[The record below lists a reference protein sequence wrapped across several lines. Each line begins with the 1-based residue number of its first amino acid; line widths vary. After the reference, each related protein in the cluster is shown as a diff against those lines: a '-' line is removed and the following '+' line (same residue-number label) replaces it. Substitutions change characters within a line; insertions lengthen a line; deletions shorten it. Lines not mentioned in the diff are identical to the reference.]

1 MGKSVS
7 SWESRW
13 MVRKKLEQ
21 FSKEELLQ
29 AAELPNRSELTKA
42 GRALQKHGNRSSSMF
57 PKVSGSPEDI
67 NRLARDVAEAI
78 INTPNTTH
86 TQRRHARFG
95 KITDI
100 RTPGGRGIRYDA
112 SGNFIGFLEP

>member
-1 MGKSVS
+1 MIK
-7 SWESRW
+7 
-13 MVRKKLEQ
+13 KKLEQ
-21 FSKEELLQ
+21 FSKEDLLQ
-29 AAELPNRSELTKA
+29 AAGLPNRSELSKA
-42 GRALQKHGNRSSSMF
+42 GRALQKHGNRSSSVF

-78 INTPNTTH
+78 LNTPNCTY

-95 KITDI
+95 EITDI
-100 RTPGGRGIRYDA
+100 RTLGGRGIRYDA